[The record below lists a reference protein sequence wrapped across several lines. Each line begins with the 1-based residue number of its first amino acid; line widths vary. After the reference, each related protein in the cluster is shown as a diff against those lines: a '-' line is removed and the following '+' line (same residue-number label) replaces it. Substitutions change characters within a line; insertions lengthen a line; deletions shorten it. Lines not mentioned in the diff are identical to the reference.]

1 MGLNFCSTTQQKQ
14 SELLSEVKMW
24 NCQFRNHFA
33 PKQEPSC
40 NLPIWGSLTSTSQ
53 FWVGLSEIDIL
64 RPNVTWR
71 RWKVEAADVKRLI
84 VTQHLFCKWRQSLV
98 PVLTTF
104 SFKLAHHWLSL
115 QEKMAK
121 WLFVLIR
128 RRGWWSDISVLAIPS
143 VDKKLVIERQRDI
156 IFGSSVSSVEAEERG
171 PSEASFVWPGG
182 GCPPFPS
189 SGYTDAWTTQ
199 PMAGILFLMPLNFYQ
214 YLANIGDIDW
224 YSQYF
229 GRCYFKENVSP
240 IWGYWAIWTIHMT
253 ILDAKYNVK
262 MIKGKNRW
270 IKIQGYQS
278 SICIHNTDGT
288 QDTTCAN
295 LTASS
300 WICVSISKNTTRGT
314 LTSSIGWCSPVG
326 VPWAC

>member
-1 MGLNFCSTTQQKQ
+1 MLLVQKCNEIKSGLIRTDCILSNMGLNFCSTTQQKQ

-24 NCQFRNHFA
+24 NCQFLNHFA

-40 NLPIWGSLTSTSQ
+40 NLPIWGSLTSSSQ

-128 RRGWWSDISVLAIPS
+128 RRGWWSEPDLAIPS

-156 IFGSSVSSVEAEERG
+156 IFGSSVSSVEAERG
-171 PSEASFVWPGG
+171 PSEASFVWPAGAAL
-182 GCPPFPS
+182 PS
-189 SGYTDAWTTQ
+189 QA
-199 PMAGILFLMPLNFYQ
+199 
-214 YLANIGDIDW
+214 
-224 YSQYF
+224 
-229 GRCYFKENVSP
+229 
-240 IWGYWAIWTIHMT
+240 
-253 ILDAKYNVK
+253 
-262 MIKGKNRW
+262 
-270 IKIQGYQS
+270 
-278 SICIHNTDGT
+278 
-288 QDTTCAN
+288 
-295 LTASS
+295 
-300 WICVSISKNTTRGT
+300 RGT
-314 LTSSIGWCSPVG
+314 RTHGQHNPWPEFYFWCH
-326 VPWAC
+326 WTLINI